1 MIWSYATRGSFS
13 WDFIENY
20 NQITQSSWWFFEY
33 ENNSTEL
40 NELLLFMTQIQV
52 QLVSDWIGFKSLT
65 WLVNMISQVDR
76 SLNERRTQLVAD

>member
-1 MIWSYATRGSFS
+1 MIRSYATRGSFS

-33 ENNSTEL
+33 ENNFTEL

>member
-1 MIWSYATRGSFS
+1 MIRSYATRGSFS